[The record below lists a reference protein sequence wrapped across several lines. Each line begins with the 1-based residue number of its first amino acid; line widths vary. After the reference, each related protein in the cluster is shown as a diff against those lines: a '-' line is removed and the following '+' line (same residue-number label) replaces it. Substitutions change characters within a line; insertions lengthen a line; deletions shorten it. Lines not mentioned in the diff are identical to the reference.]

1 MNETENTKLVQLGY
15 EKFGSGDIEGLTE
28 LFSDDIRWTTPVVE
42 GAPFTGP
49 RRGKD
54 DVVEFFKLLSENE
67 EFERFEPL
75 EFVAQ
80 NEKVVVLGESRAL
93 IKPTGRNFETS
104 WVHIF
109 HVRDGKISEFLEF
122 FDNLAATK
130 AYQKAAK
137 A

>member
-1 MNETENTKLVQLGY
+1 MNETENTKLVQLAY
-15 EKFGSGDIEGLTE
+15 EKFGSGDIDGLLE
-28 LFSDDIRWTTPVVE
+28 LVSDEIRWTTPAVE
-42 GAPFTGP
+42 GASHTGA

-54 DVVEFFKLLSENE
+54 DVAEFFKLLSESE
-67 EFERFEPL
+67 DFERFEPL

-80 NEKVVVLGESRAL
+80 DDKVVVLGESSAR
-93 IKPTGRNFETS
+93 IKSTGRNFESS

-122 FDNLAATK
+122 FDNVAATK

>member
-15 EKFGSGDIEGLTE
+15 EKFGTGDIEGLIE
-28 LFSDDIRWTTPVVE
+28 LFSDDIRWTTPLIE
-42 GAPFTGP
+42 GASHSGA

-54 DVVEFFKLLSENE
+54 DVAEFFQLLSESE
-67 EFERFEPL
+67 DFERFEPL

-80 NEKVVVLGESRAL
+80 NDKVVVLGESSSL
-93 IKPTGRNFETS
+93 IKSTGRNFESS

-122 FDNLAATK
+122 FDNVAATK
-130 AYQKAAK
+130 AYQKAAN

>member
-1 MNETENTKLVQLGY
+1 MNETENTKLVQLAY
-15 EKFGSGDIEGLTE
+15 EKFGSGDIDGLLE
-28 LFSDDIRWTTPVVE
+28 LVSDEIRWTTPAVE
-42 GAPFTGP
+42 GASHTGP

-54 DVVEFFKLLSENE
+54 DVAEFFKLLSESE
-67 EFERFEPL
+67 DFERFEPL

-80 NEKVVVLGESRAL
+80 DDKVVVLGESSAR
-93 IKPTGRNFETS
+93 IKSTGRNFESS

-122 FDNLAATK
+122 FDNVAATK